1 MILEK
6 LKYFE
11 DPLFKFDEASHS
23 YTYIN
28 EATGLPTQ
36 MFESVSGFISQFKK
50 PFDKNISKWVAK
62 SRGVSQQEILDEW
75 EHLGNEGKR
84 IGTIVHE
91 WIESYYRQESPE
103 LTGEE
108 PVDFKISNFLKL
120 YDSRLNKLNPVVQE
134 FRVFSKKWGIAGT
147 LDALFEL
154 NGKYYVGDWKTN
166 RDFKDD
172 SHPKG
177 RRERMLP
184 PFNHLWSNDLNG
196 YSVQISTYRLLLA
209 EAGIET
215 EGGFLVSL
223 SATGSKIYKTLDLM
237 EPLRQHLDK
246 NSFSFF

>member
-1 MILEK
+1 MLEK
-6 LKYFE
+6 LEYFK
-11 DPLFKFDEASHS
+11 DPLFKFDVDSHS

-28 EATGLPTQ
+28 ENTGLPTQ

-62 SRGVSQQEILDEW
+62 SRGVTQQEVLDEW

-91 WIESYYRQESPE
+91 WIESYYRGENPS

-108 PVDFKISNFLKL
+108 KVDFKINNFLDL
-120 YDSRLNKLNPVVQE
+120 YKSRLCKLTPILQE

-172 SHPKG
+172 KHPKG
-177 RRERMLP
+177 RREKMLH
-184 PFNHLWSNDLNG
+184 PFNNLWSNDLNG
-196 YSVQISTYRLLLA
+196 YSVQISTYRLLLE
-209 EAGIET
+209 EAGFET

-223 SATGSKIYKTLDLM
+223 SETGSKIYPTLDLR
-237 EPLRQHLDK
+237 PQLRAHLDK